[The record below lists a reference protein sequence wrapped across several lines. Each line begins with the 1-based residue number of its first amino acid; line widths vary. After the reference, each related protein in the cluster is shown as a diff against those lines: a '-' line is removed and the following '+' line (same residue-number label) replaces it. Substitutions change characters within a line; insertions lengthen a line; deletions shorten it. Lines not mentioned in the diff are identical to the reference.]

1 VLRDS
6 CRLNLS
12 GRRAF
17 SNANVSSPVGFSVK
31 GLRMEPGVR
40 SRAARALGNYFDRKR
55 WPRLSLGLVV
65 MLTGAAGFAISA
77 GLLRLGVEAM
87 WIRYPVA
94 VLAAYGIFL
103 GLLRG
108 WVAIERRHFDIEDP
122 EVLAVLAENVPDS
135 APVLA
140 EERRSSWWNWLDF
153 PSVDAPDS
161 AEGCGLG
168 ILVVAVIA
176 LVLLIGSL
184 VAGAPVLVAEVA
196 VDTFI
201 VSVLYR
207 RLKAAERE
215 HWLGAAVRKTGWHAV
230 ATAALLAIVGKLLA
244 LVSPDAKTL
253 GEAVRIWWEN

>member
-1 VLRDS
+1 
-6 CRLNLS
+6 
-12 GRRAF
+12 
-17 SNANVSSPVGFSVK
+17 
-31 GLRMEPGVR
+31 MEPDIR

-77 GLLRLGVEAM
+77 GLLRLNVEEM

-94 VLAAYGIFL
+94 VLGAYGVFL

-108 WVAIERRHFDIEDP
+108 WVAVERRHFDLEDP
-122 EVLAVLAENVPDS
+122 EVLAALTEKVPDS
-135 APVLA
+135 TPVLVP
-140 EERRSSWWNWLDF
+140 ERRDSWWHWLDF
-153 PSVDAPDS
+153 PSFDAPDS
-161 AEGCGLG
+161 AEGCGIG
-168 ILVVAVIA
+168 ILAMAVIGI
-176 LVLLIGSL
+176 VILIGSL

-215 HWLGAAVRKTGWHAV
+215 HWLGAAVRKTGWHALG
-230 ATAALLAIVGKLLA
+230 TAALLAVAGKLLA
-244 LVSPDAKTL
+244 FLAPGARTM
-253 GEAVRIWWEN
+253 GEALRIWWEK